1 MLAGQEASIELVQR
15 WLQRRSSDSAVETG
29 EYNLRTQVHQK
40 LFFCRIDINRGSKER
55 KLLKMY
61 LLFTVYGINIYRLAK
76 ERKLSNIIFLFIV
89 NDLQRLKRENSSVLL
104 DIQTYIG
111 FYLHGVYQ
119 QIHEETALW
128 GNQSIYLVHVHFL
141 FRSQHS
147 IRNMLQAWLLE
158 Y

>member
-1 MLAGQEASIELVQR
+1 
-15 WLQRRSSDSAVETG
+15 
-29 EYNLRTQVHQK
+29 
-40 LFFCRIDINRGSKER
+40 
-55 KLLKMY
+55 MY

-141 FRSQHS
+141 FRS
-147 IRNMLQAWLLE
+147 
-158 Y
+158 